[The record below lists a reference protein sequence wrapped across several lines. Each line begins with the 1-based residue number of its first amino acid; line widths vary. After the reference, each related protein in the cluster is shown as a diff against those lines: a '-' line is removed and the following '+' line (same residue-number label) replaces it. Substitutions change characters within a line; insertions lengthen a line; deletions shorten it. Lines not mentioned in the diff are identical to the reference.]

1 MPVAIQRSSN
11 VPPADRPPTTATVA
25 VTIDV
30 ADLITAMQAG
40 TMTAARAKAEAVR
53 RAAVE
58 LHAAA
63 GVAIRTD
70 AQIDA
75 DAAAATA
82 EAARLK
88 ALRPSG
94 SF

>member
-1 MPVAIQRSSN
+1 MPVTIQRGN
-11 VPPADRPPTTATVA
+11 VPTANRPQTTATVT

-30 ADLITAMQAG
+30 ADLLAAMQAG
-40 TMTAARAKAEAVR
+40 NMTPAQVKAEAVR

-75 DAAAATA
+75 DAAAAAA
-82 EAARLK
+82 EAVRLK
-88 ALRPSG
+88 ALRPAG
-94 SF
+94 GL